1 MKTKLIFGLLLG
13 LALLESTP
21 AICAECLSY
30 DLNPAS
36 VNLGD
41 EEIHRLSGL
50 ISQFDNAWSEM
61 PSDSLW
67 PLLDT
72 GPGAKFWTVMRRD
85 SLRYSD
91 CFRSAL
97 ADSGTYREF
106 QQSVWVKLRSR
117 LHDLLDFHPRRASL
131 VRSGD
136 GVSKLVFLDKF
147 SLLGRVENME
157 KHADHPQLNEIL
169 ILSLLT
175 PIDWQD
181 PLFAPWR
188 EAEARQDGIPWQDFA
203 PGRQDGMNML
213 PKLRDKK
220 GVEAQVDSLFRA
232 DGRLKSLGWLKK
244 RFVKKAM
251 KMAMMEMLSMEAAW
265 EEIRRQEDG
274 LLGDAPACPLVGKT
288 VMRFVFLR
296 KNSFSRHWSL
306 ALCFP
311 SSVQTANQVP
321 LSCEPGFADWYER
334 FKKWR
339 KESS

>member
-1 MKTKLIFGLLLG
+1 MKAKLIIGMLLCMAWVEVTT
-13 LALLESTP
+13 ALP
-21 AICAECLSY
+21 ADRLIY
-30 DLNPAS
+30 DLDPAAVS
-36 VNLGD
+36 LD
-41 EEIHRLSGL
+41 DKEIERLSDL
-50 ISQFDNAWSEM
+50 ISQFENAWSDM

-67 PLLDT
+67 KFMDA

-97 ADSGTYREF
+97 ADSGKYRDF
-106 QQSVWVKLRSR
+106 QKTVWDQLRSR
-117 LHDLLDFHPRRASL
+117 LHGLLEFHPRRASL

-136 GVSKLVFLDKF
+136 GVSKLVFLDNF
-147 SLLGRVENME
+147 SLMGRVENME
-157 KHADHPQLNEIL
+157 KHATHPQLNEIL

-188 EAEARQDGIPWQDFA
+188 EAEARHAGIPWQDFN
-203 PGRQDGMNML
+203 PGLQDGMSML
-213 PKLRDKK
+213 PKMKSKK
-220 GVEAQVDSLFRA
+220 GVEAQVDSLFKV
-232 DGRLKSLGWLKK
+232 DERLQSLGWLKK

-251 KMAMMEMLSMEAAW
+251 KMAMFELLSMEAAW
-265 EEIRRQEDG
+265 EEIQRQEDG

-296 KNSFSRHWSL
+296 QNSFSRHWSL

-321 LSCEPGFADWYER
+321 LSCEPGFADWYQR